1 MDFERARFNMVE
13 QQIRPWRVLDQAVL
27 ESHLQLRRE
36 DFVPATMRQLA
47 FSDVEIPLH
56 IDSLDSGQC
65 MLAPKVDAR
74 LVQALEIKRGES
86 VLEIGTGSGW
96 MAALLA
102 SRAMR
107 VVSLEIH
114 EGLANFAR
122 ENLKRA
128 GLYQVEVIHADG
140 SKPSATTLAE
150 WDVIV
155 LSGSVETV
163 PIELLGR
170 LKPGGRLAAIVGRR
184 PVMQA
189 QCITKAASG
198 APLVENLFETIAPSL
213 IGFSR
218 PSHFRL

>member
-1 MDFERARFNMVE
+1 MDFERARFNMIE
-13 QQIRPWRVLDQAVL
+13 QQIRPWRVLDPAVL

-36 DFVPATMRQLA
+36 DFVPASMRQLA
-47 FSDVEIPLH
+47 FSDVEIPLQV
-56 IDSLDSGQC
+56 DGVDTGQC

-102 SRAMR
+102 TRAMR

-114 EGLANFAR
+114 PGLANFAR
-122 ENLKRA
+122 QNLKQA
-128 GLYQVEVIHADG
+128 GLHQVEVIQVDG
-140 SKPSATTLAE
+140 SKPSASTLAD

-155 LSGSVETV
+155 LSGSVEEV
-163 PIELLGR
+163 PIGLLAK
-170 LKPGGRLAAIVGRR
+170 LKAGGRLIAIVGRR

-189 QCITKAASG
+189 QCITKSASG
-198 APLVENLFETIAPSL
+198 SLQLENLFETVAAPL
-213 IGFSR
+213 LGFAR
-218 PSHFRL
+218 PSHFRF

>member
-1 MDFERARFNMVE
+1 MDFERARFNMIE
-13 QQIRPWRVLDQAVL
+13 QQIRPWRVLDPAVL

-36 DFVPATMRQLA
+36 DFVPASMRQLA

-56 IDSLDSGQC
+56 LDGVDTGQC

-102 SRAMR
+102 TRAIR

-114 EGLANFAR
+114 AGLANFAR
-122 ENLKRA
+122 NNLKQA
-128 GLYQVEVIHADG
+128 GLHQVEVIHADG
-140 SKPSATTLAE
+140 SKPSASTLAD

-155 LSGSVETV
+155 LSGSLE
-163 PIELLGR
+163 ELPNGLLTR
-170 LKPGGRLAAIVGRR
+170 LKPGGRLIAIVGRR
-184 PVMQA
+184 PVMEA
-189 QCITKAASG
+189 QCFTKSTNG
-198 APLVENLFETIAPSL
+198 AIHSENLFETIAPPL
-213 IGFSR
+213 LGFVK